1 MEWIGPVVARPV
13 VSVLAV
19 CVLFASAASA
29 LAAEATTLIVAAGLS
44 ELECGA
50 SHSAC
55 LSGLI

>member
-1 MEWIGPVVARPV
+1 M